1 MGAYYSSKCI
11 DSIYIVTNALIN
23 VGVTHS
29 PLIYR
34 LQLYYP
40 LSMDIKSKIGNK
52 IRKLRHQRD
61 LSQEQ
66 FANVCGLDRT
76 YIAGIEQGKRN
87 VSIVNLEKIAKAFEI
102 SLSELFKDL

>member
-1 MGAYYSSKCI
+1 M
-11 DSIYIVTNALIN
+11 
-23 VGVTHS
+23 THS

-34 LQLYYP
+34 LQLCYSQ
-40 LSMDIKSKIGNK
+40 SMDIKSKIGNK

-66 FANVCGLDRT
+66 FANLCGLDRT

-87 VSIVNLEKIAKAFEI
+87 VSIVNLDKIARAFEI
-102 SLSELFKDL
+102 SLSELFEDL

>member
-1 MGAYYSSKCI
+1 MYA
-11 DSIYIVTNALIN
+11 IN
-23 VGVTHS
+23 VTHS

-61 LSQEQ
+61 QSQEQ
-66 FANVCGLDRT
+66 FANKCGLDRT
-76 YIAGIEQGKRN
+76 YIAGIERGKRN

>member
-1 MGAYYSSKCI
+1 
-11 DSIYIVTNALIN
+11 
-23 VGVTHS
+23 
-29 PLIYR
+29 
-34 LQLYYP
+34 
-40 LSMDIKSKIGNK
+40 MDIKSKIGNK

-66 FANVCGLDRT
+66 FANHCGLDRT

-102 SLSELFKDL
+102 SLSELFEDL

>member
-1 MGAYYSSKCI
+1 MLVA
-11 DSIYIVTNALIN
+11 D
-23 VGVTHS
+23 VTHS

-34 LQLYYP
+34 LQLCYSQ
-40 LSMDIKSKIGNK
+40 SMDIKSKIGNK

-66 FANVCGLDRT
+66 FANLCGLDRT

-102 SLSELFKDL
+102 SLSELFEDL